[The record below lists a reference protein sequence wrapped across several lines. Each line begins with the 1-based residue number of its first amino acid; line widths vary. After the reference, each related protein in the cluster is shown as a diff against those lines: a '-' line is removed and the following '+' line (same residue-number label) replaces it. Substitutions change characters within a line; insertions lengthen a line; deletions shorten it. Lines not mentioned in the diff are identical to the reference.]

1 MAFYESELR
10 GDFDELLAHIHETV
24 MGKSMSASF
33 EHGSDFGGDDNRCA
47 VRVYE
52 RYSAFGSNRV
62 SLSVTLAKLGGRT
75 YMSAVTSGGSQA
87 MFFNINTVGEER
99 FLRTLCDAMR
109 EYEVDDTPEE

>member
-33 EHGSDFGGDDNRCA
+33 EHGSDFGGGDNRCA

-75 YMSAVTSGGSQA
+75 YMSAEARRCFS
-87 MFFNINTVGEER
+87 R
-99 FLRTLCDAMR
+99 
-109 EYEVDDTPEE
+109 

>member
-33 EHGSDFGGDDNRCA
+33 EHGSDNRCA

-87 MFFNINTVGEER
+87 MFFKINTVGEER